1 MLKEEIG
8 GSGPGLIS
16 GALGNRLQASE
27 EVLACWHSWD
37 SHGVKRLQ
45 GRLIPRSEEPTATG
59 N

>member
-1 MLKEEIG
+1 MAVGL
-8 GSGPGLIS
+8 GLIG

-45 GRLIPRSEEPTATG
+45 GRLMPRSEEPTATG